1 LRGVVEPP
9 VYLRSNCGQRC
20 ALTPFTTTHHRG
32 PRQERQCLV
41 DDAAELGPSVLFF
54 GCRSRAHDFLY
65 EAELSDFV
73 ESGALGQLHVA
84 FSRDGPSKD
93 YVQHHIAREGA
104 RVWELLRKPGACLYV
119 CGDAKAMARDVHRA
133 LIEVVGQHGGMGGA
147 AAEAWVKHFTES
159 GRYMRDVW

>member
-1 LRGVVEPP
+1 M
-9 VYLRSNCGQRC
+9 
-20 ALTPFTTTHHRG
+20 
-32 PRQERQCLV
+32 

-104 RVWELLRKPGACLYV
+104 RVWELLRKPGACFYV
-119 CGDAKAMARDVHRA
+119 CGDAKAMAKDVHRA
-133 LIEVVGQHGGMGGA
+133 LIEVVSKHGAMSGTK
-147 AAEAWVKHFTES
+147 AEMWVKEFTDS